1 MSGIFE
7 RNLAHLSPSLQNA
20 LLSLDEKNKN
30 AFKITEEYAKNERV
44 FYKNFIAENGSLV
57 FDYEEFEERLKEF
70 KEKYLLYPVLYFYGI
85 SNAFMIENLLQNPYH
100 CHLVI
105 YERDLA
111 LLYVVL
117 SNIDLSTALAQ
128 KRLLIFNEVS
138 QMEYIFETQPFLAY
152 SRTYFLELMSDF
164 YATEQKEILASNSF
178 LMEGFKKSILKQGN
192 DPKDALQ
199 GIRQYVY
206 NLASM
211 IKNPSLKELLAKR
224 KAKFKSCVIV
234 STGPS
239 LTKQLPLLK
248 EVQEKVIIFAADS
261 AYPILMQNDI
271 VPDYV
276 CMVERTDF
284 TAEFFKHDFGDKDKK
299 TTFLLASLVHPN
311 AVEYLE
317 KRGRDYVLIPKHL
330 NFAQYVDLKAF
341 ALLSSAV
348 SVAHMALAIALEL
361 EFKELVFIGQDLA
374 YNDVGYSHPK
384 DYQHSANFES
394 EAYEKVKVVAYGG
407 EGFVNSHEIWI
418 FFRQILEDLIKY
430 VVSAKIYNATEGGA
444 RIEGMIEKPFSECC
458 KDFSENKQNLEK
470 LQPLSEDKQKEYAL
484 KAYAKVKKAFKECVG
499 FQAMLRA
506 YYEDI
511 EPEFLRLNTL
521 DLEEGASASFSLVLK
536 VDQFRDEFSVIS
548 SVFYELIHAFF
559 AHFCMNLNKILVL
572 NPLIKEDFF
581 NKNVLYIKEHL
592 DFMQSIFGFVKAQE
606 ETLKFAITPLENA
619 LKAKG
624 LSKYVERLS
633 Q

>member
-1 MSGIFE
+1 MSSVFE

-20 LLSLDEKNKN
+20 LLSLDEKSKN
-30 AFKITEEYAKNERV
+30 VFKIVEEYAKNENV
-44 FYKNFIAENGSLV
+44 FYKNFITEGGAV

-70 KEKYLLYPVLYFYGI
+70 KEKYPLYPVLYFYGI

-100 CHLVI
+100 CHLLV
-105 YERDLA
+105 YERNLA
-111 LLYVVL
+111 LLYTLL
-117 SNIDLSTALAQ
+117 SSIDLSVALAQ

-138 QMEYIFETQPFLAY
+138 QMEYIFETQSFLAY

-164 YATEQKEILASNSF
+164 YAREQKEILALNSF

-206 NLASM
+206 NLDSM

-224 KAKFKSCVIV
+224 GAKFKSCVIV

-239 LTKQLPLLK
+239 LSKQLPLLK
-248 EVQEKVIIFAADS
+248 EVQERVVIFAADS

-284 TAEFFKHDFGDKDKK
+284 TAEFFKHDFGNKDDK

-311 AVEYLE
+311 AIEYLE
-317 KRGRDYVLIPKHL
+317 KRGRNYILIPKHL

-341 ALLSSAV
+341 ALLSSAA
-348 SVAHMALAIALEL
+348 SVAHMALALALEL

-374 YNDVGYSHPK
+374 YDDVGHSHPK

-394 EAYEKVKVVAYGG
+394 EAYEKIKVVAYGG
-407 EGFVNSHEIWI
+407 EGFVESHEIWI
-418 FFRQILEDLIKY
+418 FFRQILEDLVKY
-430 VVSAKIYNATEGGA
+430 VVSAKIYNATQGGA

-458 KDFSENKQNLEK
+458 KDFNENKQNLEK
-470 LQPLSEDKQKEYAL
+470 LKPLSEDKQKEYAL
-484 KAYAKVKKAFKECVG
+484 KAYAKVKKAFKESVE

-521 DLEEGASASFSLVLK
+521 DLEEGLSVSFSLMLK
-536 VDQFRDEFSVIS
+536 VDQFRDEFGAIS

-572 NPLIKEDFF
+572 NPLTKEDLF
-581 NKNVLYIKEHL
+581 NKNVLYIKDHL

-606 ETLKFAITPLENA
+606 ETLKFAITPLENT
-619 LKAKG
+619 LKTKG
-624 LSKYVERLS
+624 LSKYIERLS
-633 Q
+633 